1 MEFMSDASQPLDALP
16 ANLPTPPPIPPE
28 LLEGAVPPRPFWGPL
43 LRGAVRPAFLILYAL
58 IAAPFAAWALGAPPW
73 AILGL
78 AALPIFLVGVWIQ
91 RRGGLGLVGPHF
103 FYDLIRLGRRART
116 WDVRVLF
123 TVGLLIGL
131 SLVYFL
137 RFPIRSWES
146 LFDAQQRVSLTESGN
161 VAQAFVFTILFVQN
175 LAVIL
180 LTPAYLCSVI
190 AEERE
195 RGTLELLFTTHLRSH
210 QIVLGKFF
218 SRLLHLGLILVGGL
232 PVLSLVQLWGGVD
245 IPMLLVNYGAMVLN
259 LVMVGAVSILTSV
272 LAPRVVTAVMA
283 SYGLVLPVGLC
294 FGLLSLTTGEGFM
307 GMSQPN
313 YAVLIVGGVAFHG
326 PVTIGCLIAAVMVL
340 RNQRNSEKR
349 LAPPVPR
356 RRRRVEESRPV
367 PAILVEDASS
377 QRQVSIRKTRT
388 ADLPPV
394 HAYPLLWKEMNLGHL
409 PFWKNPVFYVVLAL
423 ALYPVLGMFLAMAV
437 AMPHQGFAESVQ
449 GLGYVLRF
457 FLVVYAGLFCIG
469 VGYRAAAAMVRERQQ
484 KTLDNLLTLPVERRE
499 IFAAKWVTSLLRNS
513 GWVLGILLMGIL
525 GLITTTLHPV
535 GVLLAMSTPL
545 IHGLF
550 FASFG
555 LYLSMVSKTVL
566 ETYVKMALTLLALL
580 GLTWFGGVVIAW
592 SNETWFSDFIEIGL
606 SPVRTWYFLGFTWDE
621 FLAEGRAF
629 DRRFGACLVGLG
641 LYLVLA
647 YIFWWAGLR
656 EFRKQQVKQ
665 VD

>member
-1 MEFMSDASQPLDALP
+1 MSEASQPLDALP

-28 LLEGAVPPRPFWGPL
+28 LLESAAAGRPAFWGPL
-43 LRGAVRPAFLILYAL
+43 LRGLVRPGLLILYVL
-58 IAAPFAAWALGAPPW
+58 IAAPFAAWAFGAPLW
-73 AILGL
+73 TILGL
-78 AALPIFLVGVWIQ
+78 AALPFLHLCILIQ

-137 RFPIRSWES
+137 RFPIRSWET
-146 LFDAQQRVSLTESGN
+146 LFDTQQRISLTESGN

-180 LTPAYLCSVI
+180 LTPAYLCSVV

-283 SYGLVLPVGLC
+283 SYGIVLPVGLC

-313 YAVLIVGGVAFHG
+313 YAVLIVGAVAFHG
-326 PVTIGCLIAAVMVL
+326 PVTIGCLVAAVMVL

-356 RRRRVEESRPV
+356 RRRRRVEESKPV
-367 PAILVEDASS
+367 PAILVEDGSVE
-377 QRQVSIRKTRT
+377 RQVSIRKTRT

-394 HAYPLLWKEMNLGHL
+394 HAYPLLWKEMNLGL
-409 PFWKNPVFYVVLAL
+409 VPFWKNPVFYVVLAL
-423 ALYPVLGMFLAMAV
+423 ALWPVLGMFLVMGV
-437 AMPHQGFAESVQ
+437 AMPGRGFAESAQ
-449 GLGYVLRF
+449 GLGYVIRF
-457 FLVVYAGLFCIG
+457 FLVVYAALFCIG

-499 IFAAKWVTSLLRNS
+499 IYAAKWVTSLLRNS
-513 GWVLGILLMGIL
+513 GWVTGILLMGIL
-525 GLITTTLHPV
+525 GLITTTIHPV
-535 GVLLAMSTPL
+535 GALLAMSTPL
-545 IHGLF
+545 VHALF

-555 LYLSMVSKTVL
+555 LYLSMVAKTVL
-566 ETYVKMALTLLALL
+566 ETYVKMALTILALI

-592 SNETWFSDFIEIGL
+592 DNETWFSDFIEIGL
-606 SPVRTWYFLGFTWDE
+606 SPVRTWYFLGFNWDE
-621 FLAEGRAF
+621 FLAEGRSF
-629 DRRFGACLVGLG
+629 DRRFGACLVGTS

-647 YIFWWAGLR
+647 YLFWWAGMR
-656 EFRKQQVKQ
+656 EFRKQQIKQ